1 MDKIDSEI
9 LRLLHEN
16 GRSTAS
22 EISRQVHLSIPA
34 VAERIRKMDESG
46 LVESYT
52 VRINREKAGW
62 NILAFIHVNVDETEN
77 ISIFREQVMTFP
89 CVLECHHVAGDYD
102 YLLKVLTGTML
113 ELDYFLTHSL
123 KSIQGVSRSN
133 TTVVL
138 STLKE
143 TVNPY

>member
-77 ISIFREQVMTFP
+77 ISNFREQVMTFP